1 MVMNLRNPIIS
12 TSWLWVF
19 RVAVLVTVLPV
30 VAVAQMQSIEIE
42 TEDFTAF
49 NDVGGLLIQKVGL
62 SGCSGGFILIG
73 LDSPGEW
80 AQYSVTPPGFG
91 YFSFMLTGRGDYG
104 VEYGFRLIF
113 TPTDPGGGTAQTVE
127 FSFMGQGYG

>member
-1 MVMNLRNPIIS
+1 MIS
-12 TSWLWVF
+12 TSRLWVF
-19 RVAVLVTVLPV
+19 RVAVVVTVLPV
-30 VAVAQMQSIEIE
+30 VAFAQMQSIEIE

-49 NDVGGLLIQKVGL
+49 NDAGRTLIQKVVL
-62 SGCSGGFILIG
+62 SGCSGGYILIG

-80 AQYSVTPPGFG
+80 AEYSVTPPGFG
-91 YFSFMLTGRGDYG
+91 HFSFMLTGRGDYG

-113 TPTDPGGGTAQTVE
+113 TPTESGGGSVQTVE